1 MPYGMVQARLKVQ
14 MVQKRERFADRLVQK
29 VYGEGVTSTEPGK
42 DGIFTEASGDRGPG
56 QFCCTCH

>member
-1 MPYGMVQARLKVQ
+1 M
-14 MVQKRERFADRLVQK
+14 
-29 VYGEGVTSTEPGK
+29 TSTEPGK